1 MPRYLITGG
10 AGFIGSNLV
19 KKLVE
24 NGESVRVLDNLSTGK
39 LANIAQFV
47 ENKKIEFIKGD
58 FTNLEV
64 SKRAT
69 EKIDYVLHH
78 GAVASVPRSVDE
90 PVLTNNANILGTLNL
105 LIAARE
111 AGVKRFVYA
120 ASSAA
125 YGDSPVM
132 PKEETMPVAPKS
144 PYAVQKL
151 TGEYYCQNFYALHGL
166 ETVCL
171 RYFNVFGPNQDPSS
185 AYSAVIPVFIK
196 QMLAGKSPV
205 IYGDGTTSRDFT
217 YVANNVQANLLA
229 CRPENICAGEVINIA
244 CGYEISLNELVARIN
259 QILGTNITPKYE
271 AERLGDVKH
280 SLADITKAKKLLNY
294 APEINFDEGLTKTV
308 EFYRQH

>member
-1 MPRYLITGG
+1 MAKYLVTGG
-10 AGFIGSNLV
+10 AGFIGSNIV

-24 NGESVRVLDNLSTGK
+24 QGESVRVLDNLATGK
-39 LANIAQFV
+39 LANIEQFI
-47 ENKKIEFIKGD
+47 EAKKIEFVQGD

-64 SKRAT
+64 AKKAT
-69 EKIDYVLHH
+69 ENVDYVLHH
-78 GAVASVPRSVDE
+78 GAVASVPRSVED
-90 PVLTNNANILGTLNL
+90 PVLTNNANILGTLNM

-111 AGVKRFVYA
+111 AGVKRFIYA

-132 PKEETMPVAPKS
+132 PKEEAMPVAPKS

-151 TGEYYCQNFYALHGL
+151 TGEYYCQNFYTLHKL

-196 QMLAGKSPV
+196 QMLRGERPV
-205 IYGDGTTSRDFT
+205 IYGDGSTSRDFT
-217 YVANNVQANLLA
+217 YVANNVEANLLA
-229 CRPENICAGEVINIA
+229 CVAGNECAGEVINIA
-244 CGYEISLNELVARIN
+244 CGYEISLNELVERIN
-259 QILGTNITPKYE
+259 KILGTNIQPRYE
-271 AERLGDVKH
+271 AERVGDVKH

-294 APEINFDEGLTKTV
+294 APFISFDEGLAKTV
-308 EFYRQH
+308 EFYRN